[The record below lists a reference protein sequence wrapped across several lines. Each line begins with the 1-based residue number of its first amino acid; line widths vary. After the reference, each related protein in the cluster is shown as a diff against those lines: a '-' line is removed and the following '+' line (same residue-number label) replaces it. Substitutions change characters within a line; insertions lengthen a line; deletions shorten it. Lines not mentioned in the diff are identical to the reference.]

1 MPVLDS
7 ARDASRGDVTVE
19 RNAPVR
25 CRGILNSLATAE
37 ALAGLIANGS
47 SPHVDLRPF
56 DPARFQRH
64 KRLGRQYRTTHR

>member
-1 MPVLDS
+1 MLLFIALRSLCPWTLMTTCKEVS
-7 ARDASRGDVTVE
+7 A
-19 RNAPVR
+19 
-25 CRGILNSLATAE
+25 CRGILNSLATGE

-64 KRLGRQYRTTHR
+64 KQPGRRYRTTHR